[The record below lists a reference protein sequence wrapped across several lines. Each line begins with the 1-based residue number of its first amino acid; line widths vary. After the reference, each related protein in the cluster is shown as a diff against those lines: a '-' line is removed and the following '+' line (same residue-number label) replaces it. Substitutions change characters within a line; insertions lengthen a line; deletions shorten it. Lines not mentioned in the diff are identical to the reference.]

1 MRVGL
6 NPARNLICLIAA
18 AVSSAG
24 AQSID
29 EFVQRALSSN
39 RDYLASLQQV
49 RQAAALLRGAGVRPA
64 PAVEVEG
71 GSTRLLGAPG
81 SQEYSIAYVHTLETG
96 GKRSKRL
103 EVARL
108 GLERAK
114 SEADERKRQL
124 TLEVRQRYAEALN
137 ARRRLAVL
145 VDAARVNEETL
156 RLITARVEEGDA
168 APLEKRLLETDLN
181 RAEVD
186 RVLIEAKLRTALL
199 QLRRI
204 GALAEGNPPQD
215 SLPAMPAPPASR
227 DELVRRA
234 LGSRSDLRVL
244 QAAEEAARSGVVL
257 AQSDSSPNVSAS
269 ARYSYRSATFDQFGF
284 DNGGALTPIRD
295 RESILSFGVSVP
307 LFSARRNQANVAA
320 SVAREHEAR
329 LRREYLAGAIPSEV
343 AVAFEK
349 WDASR
354 KALDVFD
361 RKILPNSE
369 QNLNVIRQAWQLGQL
384 RFLDVLNEQRRLVDL
399 RLARADAETDIVTA
413 WAELEHAVG
422 GDTR

>member
-1 MRVGL
+1 MRVRL
-6 NPARNLICLIAA
+6 NPARGLICLIAA

-29 EFVQRALSSN
+29 EFVQRALSNN

-49 RQAAALLRGAGVRPA
+49 RQAEALLRGAGVRPA

-108 GLERAK
+108 GLELAK

-145 VDAARVNEETL
+145 VDAARVNEKTL

-204 GALAEGNPPQD
+204 GALAEGNPP
-215 SLPAMPAPPASR
+215 
-227 DELVRRA
+227 
-234 LGSRSDLRVL
+234 
-244 QAAEEAARSGVVL
+244 
-257 AQSDSSPNVSAS
+257 
-269 ARYSYRSATFDQFGF
+269 
-284 DNGGALTPIRD
+284 
-295 RESILSFGVSVP
+295 
-307 LFSARRNQANVAA
+307 
-320 SVAREHEAR
+320 
-329 LRREYLAGAIPSEV
+329 
-343 AVAFEK
+343 
-349 WDASR
+349 
-354 KALDVFD
+354 
-361 RKILPNSE
+361 
-369 QNLNVIRQAWQLGQL
+369 
-384 RFLDVLNEQRRLVDL
+384 
-399 RLARADAETDIVTA
+399 
-413 WAELEHAVG
+413 
-422 GDTR
+422 